1 MRFSLMA
8 ALLLASTVA
17 LAHGP
22 TRQKVTESV
31 TVKAAP
37 DQVWAALKDYG
48 AMEKWHPAVEKTVAD
63 KGNSVGSTRT
73 LTLKGGGTVVEEL
86 ESYSDADR
94 KLSYRMKD
102 PGPIPVSNYSATI
115 SVKPADGG
123 SVVEW
128 RGAFYRKFMNN
139 DPPPD
144 QNDEAAVK
152 AITGVYQA
160 GLANIKAMFE
170 KK

>member
-31 TVKAAP
+31 TVKATP
-37 DQVWAALKDYG
+37 YQVWAALKDFG

-63 KGNSVGSTRT
+63 KGSSVGSTRT

>member
-1 MRFSLMA
+1 M
-8 ALLLASTVA
+8 
-17 LAHGP
+17 
-22 TRQKVTESV
+22 TESV
-31 TVKAAP
+31 TVKATP
-37 DQVWAALKDYG
+37 DQVWAALKDFG

-63 KGNSVGSTRT
+63 KGSSVGSTRT

-102 PGPIPVSNYSATI
+102 SGPIPVSNYSATI

>member
-37 DQVWAALKDYG
+37 DQVWAALKDFG

-63 KGNSVGSTRT
+63 KGSSVGSTRT

>member
-31 TVKAAP
+31 TVKATP
-37 DQVWAALKDYG
+37 DQVWAALKDFG

-63 KGNSVGSTRT
+63 KGSSVGSTRT